1 MSKILVFIY
10 DQMADFEITYA
21 THLLGANAGKEII
34 TISYENEIIKSKC
47 GLEYKAQRLIKDVL
61 NEEVEGLLIPGGWNG
76 EIRPELVELIQGL
89 NSKKKLLAAICA
101 GPRFL
106 AKAGVLDNVKYTTA
120 FAQWTEDH
128 VERFNESDPFPRQG
142 FVGGRVVRDGHIIT
156 AQGQAFVDFALE
168 ICDWFKLFDDE
179 EEKADYMKFVRGV

>member
-1 MSKILVFIY
+1 MNKILVFIY
-10 DQMADFEITYA
+10 DEMADFEITYA
-21 THLLGANAGKEII
+21 THLLGANAGKELV
-34 TISYENEIIKSKC
+34 TISYEDKIIKSKC
-47 GLEYKAQRLIKDVL
+47 GMEYKAQRLVKDVL

-76 EIRPELVELIQGL
+76 EIRPELMELIQSL
-89 NSKKKLLAAICA
+89 NSTKKLLAAICA

-120 FAQWTEDH
+120 FAQWTEDQ
-128 VERFNESDPFPRQG
+128 VKMFNEKDPFPRES

-168 ICDWFKLFDDE
+168 ICDWFELFASE
-179 EEKADYMKFVRGV
+179 EDKANYIKFVRGV